1 MAAVVVVVV
10 EVVEVVVEVVVA
22 FRVAGKG
29 FKDDVAVDLT
39 KRRGGGCEGSQHRAV
54 NGGGAVR
61 PSQCIGMVPQN
72 FVRIC
77 ARSGD
82 AVAENLIAAV
92 QDVRTIHGNE
102 DGRACRCD
110 DVDAVELVECQT
122 GAVDVGAVK
131 AEDVE
136 RLVDAGQIELS
147 EDDRTR
153 SVGYQSAPE
162 NRSAL

>member
-1 MAAVVVVVV
+1 
-10 EVVEVVVEVVVA
+10 
-22 FRVAGKG
+22 
-29 FKDDVAVDLT
+29 
-39 KRRGGGCEGSQHRAV
+39 
-54 NGGGAVR
+54 
-61 PSQCIGMVPQN
+61 MVPQN

-82 AVAENLIAAV
+82 AVAEDLIAAV
-92 QDVRTIHGNE
+92 QDVRAVHGNE
-102 DGRACRCD
+102 DGGVCRRD
-110 DVDAVELVECQT
+110 NVDAVELVECQT

-136 RLVDAGQIELS
+136 RLVDTGQIELS

-153 SVGYQSAPE
+153 SVGHQSAPE